1 MLERVALGQTRFSCP
16 GVAVDAR
23 GVALGRLGVM
33 LFPALDGVVGWLRVY
48 SDEGSLDDLMTEMR
62 ILRVRTALRSRA
74 FLVFIPSASSY
85 VMDKA
90 ARCAR
95 LVGGTCFTGSSKHF
109 VKYRDDRSPYG
120 YDVADLTPPPQGADV
135 LLHGEDSSQPYGV
148 DGQLE
153 LRALV
158 FRLSLRRVPG
168 SERLDPEA
176 RAELYLSA
184 APGLGS
190 GVIRYLWRN
199 RVQASVA
206 LVHSRET
213 APGQAA
219 SAFAGAS
226 GPYLLLRVR
235 DVPQRIVDNFRGI
248 PGIALY
254 RRVTDNV
261 IVEVGWAHPI
271 ELSSCASLFEREC
284 FHVFR
289 GPQDGAD
296 SAVDVVRGPVEFSD
310 SQHLTELQV
319 TIEGPRE
326 QPRAAGPPASV
337 GIDLKLVPT
346 LSPPRRIVGTLV
358 DWAEAG
364 RLKQLVYMLPPAM
377 LRGHAVGITE
387 RGMLLV
393 AQAGVDV
400 VPLGTLLAELAPGL
414 LIPVGMDLVPRVA
427 PDVLAQA
434 LGHATGRL
442 TVFPHGGNPFYVM
455 ESTLQPLERRA
466 LATLEVAGEEREPPA
481 PLPTA
486 GEAQIVN
493 EPVGAF
499 ALWGFP
505 KP

>member
-23 GVALGRLGVM
+23 GVALGRFGVL
-33 LFPALDGVVGWLRVY
+33 LFPSLDGVVGWLRLY
-48 SDEGSLDDLMTEMR
+48 SDEGSLDDLLTDLR
-62 ILRVRTALRSRA
+62 INRVRTALKSRA
-74 FLVFIPSASSY
+74 FLLFIPAASSY
-85 VMDKA
+85 VMDRA

-95 LVGGTCFTGSSKHF
+95 LVGGSTFTGSSKHF

-120 YDVADLTPPPQGADV
+120 YDVVDLTPPPQGADV
-135 LLHGEDSSQPYGV
+135 LLHGDDASQPYSL
-148 DGQLE
+148 DGQLD
-153 LRALV
+153 LRALI

-176 RAELYLSA
+176 RAELYMTA

-199 RVQASVA
+199 RVPAAVA
-206 LVHSRET
+206 LVDPV
-213 APGQAA
+213 PGPQGAG
-219 SAFAGAS
+219 SVSPAFGGAT

-235 DVPQRIVDNFRGI
+235 DLPQRIVDNFRGI
-248 PGIALY
+248 PGIGLY

-261 IVEVGWAHPI
+261 IVEVGWAHPV
-271 ELSSCASLFEREC
+271 ELSSTAQLFERDR
-284 FHVFR
+284 FYVFS
-289 GPQDGAD
+289 GGDGR
-296 SAVDVVRGPVEFSD
+296 VDVIRGPVELAD

-319 TIEGPRE
+319 TIDAPRE
-326 QPRAAGPPASV
+326 QAHAAGPAASV

-346 LSPPRRIVGTLV
+346 LSPPRKIVGTLV
-358 DWAEAG
+358 EWAEAG

-377 LRGHAVGITE
+377 LRGHLVGITE
-387 RGMLLV
+387 RGLLLT
-393 AQAGVDV
+393 AHAGVDV

-427 PDVLAQA
+427 PEVLAQA
-434 LGHATGRL
+434 LGHAAGRL
-442 TVFPHGGNPFYVM
+442 TVFPPVGNPFYLM
-455 ESTLQPLERRA
+455 ESSLQPLERRA
-466 LATLEVAGEEREPPA
+466 LATLEVSAEEREPPA
-481 PLPTA
+481 ALPEL

>member
-1 MLERVALGQTRFSCP
+1 
-16 GVAVDAR
+16 
-23 GVALGRLGVM
+23 
-33 LFPALDGVVGWLRVY
+33 
-48 SDEGSLDDLMTEMR
+48 
-62 ILRVRTALRSRA
+62 
-74 FLVFIPSASSY
+74 
-85 VMDKA
+85 MDKA

-95 LVGGTCFTGSSKHF
+95 LVGGTSFTGSSKHF

-120 YDVADLTPPPQGADV
+120 YDVVDLTPPPQGADF
-135 LLHGEDSSQPYGV
+135 LLHGEDSSQPYGL
-148 DGQLE
+148 DGQLD

-168 SERLDPEA
+168 SENLDGEA
-176 RAELYLSA
+176 RAELYITA

-199 RVQASVA
+199 RVQASIA
-206 LVHSRET
+206 LVH
-213 APGQAA
+213 PGEAAVGAFEQAT
-219 SAFAGAS
+219 

-235 DVPQRIVDNFRGI
+235 DIPQRIVDNFRGI

-271 ELSSCASLFEREC
+271 ELSSCATLFERER
-284 FHVFR
+284 FYVFSGHR
-289 GPQDGAD
+289 DG
-296 SAVDVVRGPVEFSD
+296 VDVIAGPVEFAD

-319 TIEGPRE
+319 TIDAPRE
-326 QPRAAGPPASV
+326 QARNVGPPASV

-358 DWAEAG
+358 DWADSG
-364 RLKQLVYMLPPAM
+364 RLKQLVYLLPPAM
-377 LRGHAVGITE
+377 LRGHRVGITD
-387 RGMLLV
+387 RGLLLL

-434 LGHATGRL
+434 LGHAAGRL
-442 TVFPHGGNPFYVM
+442 TIFAHGGNPFYMM

-466 LATLEVAGEEREPPA
+466 LASIEVTGEEREPPA
-481 PLPTA
+481 VLPTA